1 VTEVVL
7 DIQAL
12 PEMVF
17 SKIPSRKVKIY
28 EKNGTITLTPIFEER
43 PCFNHL
49 VGKFSDGRV
58 SVDDFLDNK
67 QREKELEI

>member
-1 VTEVVL
+1 MVEVVL

-12 PEMVF
+12 PEIIF
-17 SKIPSRKVKIY
+17 SRIPSKKVKFY
-28 EKNGTITLTPIFEER
+28 EENGTITLTPVFEEKLS
-43 PCFNHL
+43 FDHL
-49 VGKFSDGRV
+49 VGKFSDGKI